1 MSDYIKRSDLASD
14 MSALLISPWALEGG
28 AVSVGISEA
37 LHMVQDIA
45 NDEVPD
51 NFRLPDYD
59 VVEVVRCKDCKL
71 WSSSLTKEEKQVL
84 IDTNTDGVCEVWM
97 SDGLM
102 PNDFCSYGQRK
113 EGEG

>member
-1 MSDYIKRSDLASD
+1 MSDRYYSGKDICEAITELFER
-14 MSALLISPWALEGG
+14 IG
-28 AVSVGISEA
+28 AMPA
-37 LHMVQDIA
+37 A
-45 NDEVPD
+45 
-51 NFRLPDYD
+51 D

-113 EGEG
+113 EDEE

>member
-1 MSDYIKRSDLASD
+1 MSDATYEQVLEYCRKRCLVLMDREFFEHWKLWPAD
-14 MSALLISPWALEGG
+14 
-28 AVSVGISEA
+28 
-37 LHMVQDIA
+37 MVQ
-45 NDEVPD
+45 
-51 NFRLPDYD
+51 
-59 VVEVVRCKDCKL
+59 VVRCKDCKL
-71 WSSSLTKEEKQVL
+71 WSRCLTKEEKQVL